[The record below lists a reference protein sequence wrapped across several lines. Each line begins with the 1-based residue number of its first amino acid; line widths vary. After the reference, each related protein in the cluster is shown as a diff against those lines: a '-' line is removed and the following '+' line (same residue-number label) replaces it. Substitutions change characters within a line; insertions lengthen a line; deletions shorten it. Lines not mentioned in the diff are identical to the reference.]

1 GASVYSLAGIPI
13 SHPMQEALL
22 NIFLYFIALLI
33 SGLVI
38 GVITYRK
45 DGYKILGILAP
56 LAMFGSTFYV
66 IYDFY
71 SVTTPSID
79 MQDVYSL
86 AIIGPGVV
94 FVFIGCFL
102 GILIKYKA
110 QKGANFTMDL
120 LEKIKKV

>member
-1 GASVYSLAGIPI
+1 
-13 SHPMQEALL
+13 
-22 NIFLYFIALLI
+22 LYFIALLI

-86 AIIGPGVV
+86 AIIGTGVV

-102 GILIKYKA
+102 GIFIKYKA